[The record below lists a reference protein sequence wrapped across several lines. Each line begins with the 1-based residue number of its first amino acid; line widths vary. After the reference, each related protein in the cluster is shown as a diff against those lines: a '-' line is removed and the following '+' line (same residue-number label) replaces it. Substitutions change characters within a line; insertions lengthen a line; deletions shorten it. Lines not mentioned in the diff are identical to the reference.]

1 MNEPTLIK
9 FNNILYDIGQ
19 GIFNCLSNTD
29 LKNCRFVCRSWK
41 EAIDG
46 KKYFWLRMIKVHN
59 EKINLWKEILIEP
72 NIEKLRKLALAQKR
86 YLFEVRIT
94 KNM

>member
-1 MNEPTLIK
+1 
-9 FNNILYDIGQ
+9 
-19 GIFNCLSNTD
+19 
-29 LKNCRFVCRSWK
+29 
-41 EAIDG
+41 
-46 KKYFWLRMIKVHN
+46 MIKVHN